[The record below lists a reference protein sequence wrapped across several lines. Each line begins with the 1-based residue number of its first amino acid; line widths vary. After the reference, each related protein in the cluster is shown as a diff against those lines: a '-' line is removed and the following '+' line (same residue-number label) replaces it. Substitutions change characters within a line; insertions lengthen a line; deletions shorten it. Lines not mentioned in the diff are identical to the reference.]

1 MTALPKKLQ
10 QAVSK
15 LHIGDGL
22 EKGVTI
28 GPLID
33 EKSGSKS
40 GRAYC

>member
-1 MTALPKKLQ
+1 MTACRKIAAGGEQ
-10 QAVSK
+10 